1 MTIIMRLIIGTIFLL
16 VRSFGTEIEPPRDSK
31 CPQAKQRYDFVIGLL
46 SPKAGVSPLQ
56 GTFDDYSKT
65 TYDIVTKCY
74 NTPYSVNLDVDKLLN
89 IPENGWTHIKDGID
103 EAMSNQA
110 NAKRD
115 VGLSVVVG
123 PFYQNLAMVLE
134 ELKIPYIVTDY
145 MGFDWSDISR
155 VDSTVQWKNIIEVR
169 PPMPEFNSAIV
180 DFFVFKG
187 WESAVMIMPE
197 NPKDNQECQNLARQM
212 VENNIS
218 PISYTLRM
226 RDGAAEVLRN
236 VQLLE
241 QKKIVICSP
250 RDDKYNLIQMV
261 LDEASLFQM
270 LADESYS
277 FFILDP
283 TTHLKA
289 LTEINMYRN
298 GLFAAKCDLFAYR
311 YKDTQKDYKGFAT
324 GYGFGAADAAKIIT
338 DAKYYYLGRHE
349 SQKYEKLSKELF
361 LKVLKE
367 VVIADGATGYIR
379 FNENGTR
386 VNYTLSL
393 YNHGGVKLYNKIAT
407 WSKNVAVYEPG
418 GNSTVNRTIS
428 TKPSTLQLI
437 KSTETQVKETRG
449 IFKDIERVVV
459 VLEEP
464 FVMYREA
471 PKGVEY
477 QGNDRFEGFT
487 VDLLNQISEDL
498 KFKYEIVL
506 SPGNEYGGPR
516 KDTENEWGGIVG
528 EVLTKNATMGMG
540 AISITS
546 QRKSVID
553 FSLGVISTGVNI
565 LITKPVEKFN
575 MFQFLTPFSLELWM
589 AIIGSSFGICI
600 VYFILDLR
608 SKERVF
614 TIKST
619 LWFSLGT
626 LLMKGSETCP
636 RRTSQRILT
645 IGYLFFVMITVSTYT
660 ANMAAFLTKRNLE
673 EPINSFEELA
683 ERDEV
688 VIYTVDNSATMNFLK
703 SSAENTI
710 FRRIWEKIDNGG
722 RGVGLVPNAS
732 LGRIKVTESKVPAAF
747 IFDSMINSY
756 VEKKYCRTQSVSA
769 PILLQEHGIAMY
781 NGAPF
786 KSQLNIE
793 LLRLKEKGFIQELKK
808 KWWEN
813 TRECDFDFDSRNSK
827 QVSFDLEHTA
837 GVFIVGC
844 FGLGSALALFILKK
858 AYVFAK
864 TDSIFQPV
872 IRREDTSTGSSHS
885 SRTPEEK
892 PVFGHA
898 EGKQSTV

>member
-1 MTIIMRLIIGTIFLL
+1 MTLLLSFNGAILALHESNLEIIMRLIIGTIFLL

-261 LDEASLFQM
+261 LDE
-270 LADESYS
+270 
-277 FFILDP
+277 

-393 YNHGGVKLYNKIAT
+393 YNHGGVKLYNK
-407 WSKNVAVYEPG
+407 
-418 GNSTVNRTIS
+418 
-428 TKPSTLQLI
+428 
-437 KSTETQVKETRG
+437 
-449 IFKDIERVVV
+449 
-459 VLEEP
+459 EEP

-528 EVLTKNATMGMG
+528 EVLTK
-540 AISITS
+540 
-546 QRKSVID
+546 
-553 FSLGVISTGVNI
+553 
-565 LITKPVEKFN
+565 
-575 MFQFLTPFSLELWM
+575 FLTPFSLELWM